1 MWERQEKWMA
11 SIRRAYK
18 DEADKARRLKIF
30 TENVEYVESFN
41 KQEGQTY
48 RLSIT
53 DSMDLTDKE
62 MRGWLGKDGDEE
74 IVEYSDNEEN
84 DLEHLKAQT
93 RANPE
98 LRFRRVQAA
107 AAAPTPPRCSPALA
121 RRPHQLIA
129 HHFVEAESSEGG
141 EPSFSFLAQ
150 SQRQNKSRERSSLW
164 HTCLSSHAN

>member
-48 RLSIT
+48 RLGIT

-62 MRGWLGKDGDEE
+62 KRGWNIMSRWVWLGKDGDEE

-98 LRFRRVQAA
+98 LRIRRV
-107 AAAPTPPRCSPALA
+107 
-121 RRPHQLIA
+121 
-129 HHFVEAESSEGG
+129 VG
-141 EPSFSFLAQ
+141 E
-150 SQRQNKSRERSSLW
+150 
-164 HTCLSSHAN
+164 

>member
-1 MWERQEKWMA
+1 MTCHHWSLPHFPNLQDLPMWERQEKWMA

-62 MRGWLGKDGDEE
+62 MRGWYIIMSCWVWYPFFTL
-74 IVEYSDNEEN
+74 
-84 DLEHLKAQT
+84 
-93 RANPE
+93 
-98 LRFRRVQAA
+98 
-107 AAAPTPPRCSPALA
+107 
-121 RRPHQLIA
+121 LISTLY
-129 HHFVEAESSEGG
+129 VST
-141 EPSFSFLAQ
+141 LQ
-150 SQRQNKSRERSSLW
+150 S
-164 HTCLSSHAN
+164 HP